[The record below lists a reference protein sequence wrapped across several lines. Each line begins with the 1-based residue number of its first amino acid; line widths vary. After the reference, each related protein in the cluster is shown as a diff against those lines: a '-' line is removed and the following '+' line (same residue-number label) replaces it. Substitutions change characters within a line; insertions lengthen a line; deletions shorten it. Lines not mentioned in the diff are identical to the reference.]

1 MTCSLFMASLTTE
14 AVTVRVLL
22 VGLMCLVG
30 LILLGASR
38 TRPSGSDNR
47 AMMVG
52 ELATQ
57 MTAAS
62 RSSLPRIGSLRS
74 ILALAVLSIVG
85 GVALGLLASSA
96 MIVVINGA

>member
-1 MTCSLFMASLTTE
+1 
-14 AVTVRVLL
+14 
-22 VGLMCLVG
+22 
-30 LILLGASR
+30 
-38 TRPSGSDNR
+38 
-47 AMMVG
+47 MMVG